1 MTHRHP
7 PRAILDADI
16 LYSRVLYEFMG
27 RIAAG
32 MRELDLVWSDQ
43 LIDEA
48 TRVLRTRKGL
58 PAHAAK
64 RWVSYLQTAFP
75 AGRVDISDALAD
87 DKLAGLTSDPDD
99 LHVCAL
105 AIASNADYLFTADRG
120 YLRDKLASMGVTTM
134 HPDGLLVQLLDS
146 EPSFECVN
154 EFGDAAAAG
163 PRACL
168 APVQNTSPPAH
179 AAWSAHSPSGR
190 ELSWAILVKGVR
202 NLGCQSRSRHRLRTL
217 ADATACRR
225 AHGKA
230 TPS

>member
-1 MTHRHP
+1 MTHQHP

-27 RIAAG
+27 RIATG

-58 PAHAAK
+58 PAHAAA
-64 RWVSYLQTAFP
+64 RWVSYLQMAFP

-105 AIASNADYLFTADRG
+105 TIASNADYLFTADRG
-120 YLRDKLASMGVTTM
+120 YLRDKLANIGVTTM
-134 HPDGLLVQLLDS
+134 HPDQLLTQLLDR
-146 EPSFECVN
+146 EPSAVLDTLEAQARAWAGGRSIT
-154 EFGDAAAAG
+154 ELIDALERASATQFAACA
-163 PRACL
+163 RRVL
-168 APVQNTSPPAH
+168 
-179 AAWSAHSPSGR
+179 
-190 ELSWAILVKGVR
+190 
-202 NLGCQSRSRHRLRTL
+202 
-217 ADATACRR
+217 DA
-225 AHGKA
+225 
-230 TPS
+230 

>member
-1 MTHRHP
+1 VTHQHP

-27 RIAAG
+27 RIATG

-58 PAHAAK
+58 PAHAAA

-87 DKLAGLTSDPDD
+87 DTLSGLTSDPDD
-99 LHVCAL
+99 RHVCAL
-105 AIASNADYLFTADRG
+105 AVASNADYLFTADRG

-134 HPDGLLVQLLDS
+134 HPDQFLTQLLDR
-146 EPSFECVN
+146 EPSAVLDTLEAQAWAWAGGRSITELIDALERANATQF
-154 EFGDAAAAG
+154 AAAA
-163 PRACL
+163 
-168 APVQNTSPPAH
+168 
-179 AAWSAHSPSGR
+179 
-190 ELSWAILVKGVR
+190 
-202 NLGCQSRSRHRLRTL
+202 
-217 ADATACRR
+217 RR
-225 AHGKA
+225 ALDA
-230 TPS
+230 